1 MVGLTVHIMEDK
13 KEISYYIDKFEDGSI
28 EMHRYDRTYANK
40 VGDNKGEA
48 LGHIM
53 TILSNH
59 LDHMPN
65 GETLEIVFKKIK

>member
-1 MVGLTVHIMEDK
+1 MERK
-13 KEISYYIDKFEDGSI
+13 KQITYYIDKWEDGSI

-48 LGHIM
+48 LGHLM

-59 LDHMPN
+59 LDCMPN
-65 GETLEIVFKKIK
+65 NETLEITFKIG